1 MLELRDHYIFR
12 GMRVIQFSFDPNGMG
27 PDKDHLL
34 VYTGTHDNAPI
45 LSWYR
50 EKPLAERRAMLN
62 CLKRMCYHKNS
73 FMSDVIDYSLDS
85 NADMV
90 IIPMFD

>member
-1 MLELRDHYIFR
+1 
-12 GMRVIQFSFDPNGMG
+12 MG
-27 PDKDHLL
+27 
-34 VYTGTHDNAPI
+34 
-45 LSWYR
+45 
-50 EKPLAERRAMLN
+50 
-62 CLKRMCYHKNS
+62 YHKNS